1 MFKMP
6 KTRKERRRS
15 AGEAFRSGK
24 ARRTH
29 VNKSDVR
36 KSFEEAVSSTET
48 SERPG
53 PSFSDLATPPTS
65 NVCPQ
70 CAPILTRYDCLV

>member
-1 MFKMP
+1 MHVQCKKMP
-6 KTRKERRRS
+6 KTRKEQRRS
-15 AGEAFRSGK
+15 AGEAFHSGK
-24 ARRTH
+24 ARRAH

-36 KSFEEAVSSTET
+36 KSFEEAASSTEC
-48 SERPG
+48 
-53 PSFSDLATPPTS
+53 TS